1 MSETM
6 TITERME
13 KLLQRW
19 EKDSDRRAVFLSCYR
34 LMTHNML
41 QAIQASE
48 FHDQEW
54 VDKLLNHF
62 AGYYFDALE
71 AYEQAS
77 PRTPEVWQI
86 AYDAARQPKTEV
98 LQNLLLGV
106 NAHINYDL
114 VLALVDM
121 LEPEWAQLSEERRNQ
136 RYADHCHV
144 NEVIGRSVDS
154 VQANVVEPLE
164 PALEIA
170 DELLGPIDEWMT
182 SKLLSH
188 WREAVWKQALSLVK
202 SDPQQRERLRK
213 QVEIE
218 TLRRAQAILLK
229 RGLQTLADLI

>member
-1 MSETM
+1 MPEALTV
-6 TITERME
+6 TERMQVQ
-13 KLLQRW
+13 LQQW
-19 EKDSDRRAVFLSCYR
+19 ENDSDRRAVFLSCYR
-34 LMTHNML
+34 LMTNNML

-48 FHDQEW
+48 FHDREW
-54 VDKLLNHF
+54 VDNLLNHF
-62 AGYYFDALE
+62 AGYYFNALE

-98 LQNLLLGV
+98 LQNLMLGV

-121 LEPEWAQLSEERRNQ
+121 LEPEWAQLSEERRQQ

-144 NEVIGRSVDS
+144 NEVIGRTVDS
-154 VQANVVEPLE
+154 VQASVVEPLE
-164 PALEIA
+164 PALEVV

-182 SKLLSH
+182 SKLLTH
-188 WREAVWKQALSLVK
+188 WRDMVWKQALSLIE
-202 SDPQQRERLRK
+202 SDSQQRERLRQ

-229 RGLQTLADLI
+229 DGLQTLTDLI